1 MAVGS
6 VIKSKETVP
15 LLAKRMFVMAFDI
28 SSSPSALG
36 EKRTAAGVLVFVR
49 LWYRS

>member
-15 LLAKRMFVMAFDI
+15 SLAKRMFVMAFDI
-28 SSSPSALG
+28 NSSPSALG
-36 EKRTAAGVLVFVR
+36 EKRTAAGELVLVR
-49 LWYRS
+49 L